1 MIIHELFPT
10 VVGEYNLERNFT
22 DKEISSLNN
31 IELVENIGNY
41 VSFNSN
47 ILDLP
52 NLVNLKEKVE
62 ECLNEYIQT
71 VYKPNN
77 KIQIKVTQ
85 SWMTYS
91 KTNQYHHKH
100 NHPNSFLSGV
110 LYVNTDQDVIVF
122 SKEEY
127 NQICISSCDYNKL
140 NSLDWEMNAYPG
152 CIFIFPSRLTHF
164 VPRVKSPNP
173 RVSIAFNSF
182 ISGDIAKNDNG
193 SLMQLSIEEI
203 DQHSST
209 SQFDTLSTFIYNG
222 NEK

>member
-31 IELVENIGNY
+31 IELAENIGNY

-47 ILDLP
+47 ILNLTELVDL
-52 NLVNLKEKVE
+52 KRKVE
-62 ECLNEYIQT
+62 ECLHDYLQKI
-71 VYKPNN
+71 YKPNN
-77 KIQIKVTQ
+77 QISIQITQ

-110 LYVNTDQDVIVF
+110 LYVNTDKDVIVF
-122 SKEEY
+122 SREEY
-127 NQICISSCDYNKL
+127 NQISISSYDYNKL
-140 NSLDWEMNAYPG
+140 NSSDWEMNVYPG
-152 CIFIFPSRLTHF
+152 CIFIFPSRLTHY
-164 VPRVKSPNP
+164 VPKVQSPNP

-222 NEK
+222 TEK